1 MDKEVPEDLTFPK
14 LRFKNVKEVKKLD
27 EYGPPP
33 DNDCFFLRYPHELV
47 YVERLK
53 ITTYCA
59 FNFRSF
65 PFDKHHCDLSFG
77 LSSSHIGI
85 FELLKTQIRH
95 KNIST
100 KSVEGLFKVNLEMA
114 IFGFDLENEI
124 SVCVR
129 NWKLKTWVLK
139 SRFENPDSSLLSF
152 KAIIN

>member
-1 MDKEVPEDLTFPK
+1 MDKEIPKDLTFPK

-33 DNDCFFLRYPHELV
+33 DNDCFFLRYPHQLV

-77 LSSSHIGI
+77 LSSSHIGV

-129 NWKLKTWVLK
+129 NWEWKTWVLK
-139 SRFENPDSSLLSF
+139 TRSRPENE
-152 KAIIN
+152 KTRK